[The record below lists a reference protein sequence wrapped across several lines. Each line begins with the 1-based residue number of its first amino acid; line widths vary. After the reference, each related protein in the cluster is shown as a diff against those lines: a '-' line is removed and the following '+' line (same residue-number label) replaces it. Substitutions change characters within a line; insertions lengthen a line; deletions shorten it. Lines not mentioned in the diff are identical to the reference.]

1 MPPINHVLEPE
12 SLTLAHMPELNH
24 CHLISS
30 GSTNSE
36 LITAVQTGTLDPTQ
50 MHLLTAET
58 QSSGR
63 GQHGRSWQSPRGNV
77 YLSLYHP
84 VHMPISGL
92 LSLII
97 GVELAKMPIIQLL
110 NEQLQAQGLTPIGVK
125 WANDLGF
132 YQLPSQSL
140 NQSEK
145 QSQHALLVQ
154 SNSSNPKSVT
164 QTLPFHK
171 LAGIL
176 IEPVT
181 QSGKLVGVVMGVG
194 LNVKTAPKLTVQTS
208 EGMSYQA
215 ISLQDIHEMLTPK
228 AGTINL
234 PSLRVLYQQM
244 SKALIAAM
252 TRFEHL
258 ALEKPTG
265 HTYYLDSF
273 LKQFSSID
281 ALAGLRLRIT
291 QDNSEADQTVTGQAC
306 GIDTHGCLQLR
317 QDNGKI
323 SALFT
328 GRIDVM
334 HQA

>member
-1 MPPINHVLEPE
+1 MPLPASQSDCLAQPE
-12 SLTLAHMPELNH
+12 SLTLDHLPELNH
-24 CHLISS
+24 RHLVTS

-36 LITAVQTGTLDPTQ
+36 LIDDLQTGVLDTTQ

-63 GQHGRSWQSPRGNV
+63 GQHGRSWQSPHGNV
-77 YLSLYHP
+77 YLSLYYP

-97 GVELAKMPIIQLL
+97 GFELAKMPVIQML
-110 NEQLQAQGLTPIGVK
+110 NEQLCAQGLATIGVK

-132 YQLPSQSL
+132 YQLSDKSQNHSRQQD
-140 NQSEK
+140 QSTLDDSEPT
-145 QSQHALLVQ
+145 A
-154 SNSSNPKSVT
+154 

-181 QSGKLVGVVMGVG
+181 QSGKLVGVVMGIG
-194 LNVKTAPKLTVQTS
+194 LNVKTAPKLTAQTS

-215 ISLQDIHEMLTPK
+215 ISLQDICERLLPNAVT
-228 AGTINL
+228 L

-244 SKALIAAM
+244 SKALMAAM

-265 HTYYLDSF
+265 HTYYLDRF
-273 LKQFSSID
+273 LEQFSSMD
-281 ALAGLRLRIT
+281 ALAGLRLRVT
-291 QDNSEADQTVTGQAC
+291 QDHGNAEQTVTGFAC

-317 QDNGKI
+317 QDGGKI

-328 GRIDVM
+328 GRIDVI
-334 HQA
+334 HQV

>member
-1 MPPINHVLEPE
+1 MPSINPLSE
-12 SLTLAHMPELNH
+12 SESFTLDHLPELNH
-24 CHLISS
+24 RHLVSS

-36 LITAVQTGTLDPTQ
+36 LIDALQTGALDTTK

-63 GQHGRSWQSPRGNV
+63 GQHGRSWQSPHGNV

-84 VHMPISGL
+84 MPMPISGL

-97 GVELAKMPIIQLL
+97 GVELAKMPVIQTL
-110 NEQLQAQGLTPIGVK
+110 NEQLRAQGLASIGVK

-132 YQLPSQSL
+132 YQLSDESQNPSRQQDPSTL
-140 NQSEK
+140 EDSEPT
-145 QSQHALLVQ
+145 A
-154 SNSSNPKSVT
+154 
-164 QTLPFHK
+164 QTLPFNK

-194 LNVKTAPKLTVQTS
+194 LNVKAAPKLTLQTS

-215 ISLQDIHEMLTPK
+215 ISLQDICERLPPDAMT
-228 AGTINL
+228 L

-244 SKALIAAM
+244 SKALMAAM

-265 HTYYLDSF
+265 HTYYLDRF
-273 LKQFSSID
+273 LEQFNSMD
-281 ALAGLRLRIT
+281 ALAGLRLRVH
-291 QDNSEADQTVTGQAC
+291 QDHSNDAQIVTGVAC

-328 GRIDVM
+328 GRIDVIY
-334 HQA
+334 QV

>member
-1 MPPINHVLEPE
+1 MPSMNCLSKSE
-12 SLTLAHMPELNH
+12 SLILDHLPELNH
-24 CHLISS
+24 RHLVSS

-36 LITAVQTGTLDPTQ
+36 LIAEVQAGALDPAQ

-58 QSSGR
+58 QTSGR

-97 GVELAKMPIIQLL
+97 GVELAKMPVIQTL
-110 NEQLQAQGLTPIGVK
+110 NEQLLVQELTPIGVK

-132 YQLPSQSL
+132 YQLADQSQS
-140 NQSEK
+140 QK
-145 QSQHALLVQ
+145 QSIPNKSELVA
-154 SNSSNPKSVT
+154 

-176 IEPVT
+176 IEPVI
-181 QSGKLVGVVMGVG
+181 QSGKLMGVVIGVG
-194 LNVKTAPKLTVQTS
+194 LNVKTAPKLTSQTS

-215 ISLQDIHEMLTPK
+215 ISLQDICEILAPQAQTMT
-228 AGTINL
+228 L

-244 SKALIAAM
+244 SKALMAAM

-265 HTYYLDSF
+265 HRYYLDNF
-273 LKQFSSID
+273 LKQFDSMD
-281 ALAGLRLRIT
+281 ALAGLRLRVT
-291 QDNSEADQTVTGQAC
+291 QDTSEEQTVTGHAC

-317 QDNGKI
+317 QDNGNI

-328 GRIDVM
+328 GRIDVI
-334 HQA
+334 H